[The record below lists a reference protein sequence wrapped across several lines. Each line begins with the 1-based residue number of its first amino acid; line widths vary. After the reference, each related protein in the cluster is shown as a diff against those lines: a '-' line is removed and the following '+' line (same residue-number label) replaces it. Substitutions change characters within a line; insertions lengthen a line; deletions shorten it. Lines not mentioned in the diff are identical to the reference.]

1 MNNTKSKTYGINK
14 SLLSKDSFWMVKK
27 NIAMETGL
35 RIEGSAFLAELI
47 EYHNWLMAKGF
58 IKFGQEF
65 FYKQIHTKEDKER
78 EVLSGEKIR
87 SIESNTRIPKHS
99 QDKYIQILKE
109 LNFLEVVRKGIP
121 PRLYYKILFE
131 NIIKFESKTG
141 WDEFSSDQETK
152 FYDTQSYENL

>member
-1 MNNTKSKTYGINK
+1 MNNSKSKTYGINK

-65 FYKQIHTKEDKER
+65 FYKQIHSKEDKEK
-78 EVLSGEKIR
+78 EILSGEKIR
-87 SIESNTRIPKHS
+87 SIESNTGIPKHS
-99 QDKYIQILKE
+99 QDKYIQILKD
-109 LNFLEVVRKGIP
+109 LKFLEVTRKGIP
-121 PRLYYKILFE
+121 AKHHYKILFD
-131 NIIKFESKTG
+131 NIIKFESKMEYS
-141 WDEFSSDQETK
+141 EFSSDQES
-152 FYDTQSYENL
+152 QSCENPL